1 MTGARMSTLATL
13 RTQVARLEAGEGTQ
27 DQLRVALGHDE
38 ADATLQGGLATGA
51 LHEVFAAAG
60 RQAAGATGF
69 VFGLAGRVAARRP
82 LVFIRQDFAERETGA
97 LSPAGLA
104 ELGLDPRL
112 LVTVRAGD
120 VETSLRIAADA
131 LACDALGAV
140 VLELWGDTPKLD
152 LVGSRKLTLA
162 AQASGV
168 TALVLRIAARPAP
181 STAETRWVVRTA
193 PSLPAAPWSAWG
205 APRFDAELIRNRHG
219 QTGRWIM
226 EWTCDAHRFSQP
238 AADSQPVAAAPAD
251 RSHQAQIGKRE
262 RKSA

>member
-1 MTGARMSTLATL
+1 MTGARMSTLANL
-13 RTQVARLEAGEGTQ
+13 RKNVARLEAGDVAQGAQ
-27 DQLRVALGHDE
+27 HRVALGHGE
-38 ADATLQGGLATGA
+38 ADAMLQGGLATGA
-51 LHEVFAAAG
+51 LHEVFAAG
-60 RQAAGATGF
+60 RQAAAATGF
-69 VFGLAGRVAARRP
+69 VFGLAGCVAARRP
-82 LVFIRQDFAERETGA
+82 VVLIRQDFAERETGA

-104 ELGLDPRL
+104 EFGLDPRL
-112 LVTVRAGD
+112 MVTVRAPD
-120 VETSLRIAADA
+120 LDTALRTTADA

-168 TALVLRIAARPAP
+168 TALVLRISAEPTP
-181 STAETRWVVRTA
+181 STAETRWIVRSA
-193 PSLPAAPWSAWG
+193 PSLPGPAWSAWG

-226 EWTCDAHRFSQP
+226 EWTCDGNRFSQP

-251 RSHQAQIGKRE
+251 RPHQAQTVGHKRY
-262 RKSA
+262 A

>member
-1 MTGARMSTLATL
+1 MTGARMSTLANL
-13 RTQVARLEAGEGTQ
+13 RKNVARLEAGEGAQ
-27 DQLRVALGHDE
+27 DQPRVALGHDG
-38 ADATLQGGLATGA
+38 ADAMLQGGLATGA
-51 LHEVFAAAG
+51 LHEVFAAG
-60 RQAAGATGF
+60 RQAAAATGF
-69 VFGLAGRVAARRP
+69 VLGLAGCVAGRRP
-82 LVFIRQDFAERETGA
+82 LVVIRQDFSQRESGA
-97 LSPAGLA
+97 LCPRGLS

-112 LVTVRAGD
+112 MVTVHAPD

-152 LVGSRKLTLA
+152 LVGSRRLTLA

-168 TALVLRIAARPAP
+168 TALVLRVSAEPTP
-181 STAETRWVVRTA
+181 STAETRWVVRSA
-193 PSLPAAPWSAWG
+193 PSLPGPVWSAWG

-226 EWTCDAHRFSQP
+226 EWTCDDNRFSQP

-251 RSHQAQIGKRE
+251 RPHQAQTVGHKRY
-262 RKSA
+262 A